1 MGYVE
6 TNISQ
11 TNTDVDW
18 FDSDIIWEDFT
29 QKLIQAKRHGML
41 KRKAA
46 GYLKYQYKERDLLKK
61 TRKIRRSSEKTERA
75 RGAQLTR
82 LANWYLQSQRR

>member
-1 MGYVE
+1 
-6 TNISQ
+6 
-11 TNTDVDW
+11 
-18 FDSDIIWEDFT
+18 
-29 QKLIQAKRHGML
+29 ML

-82 LANWYLQSQRR
+82 LAKWYLKSRKR